1 MNRFFN
7 FPITRLPDHSISE
20 RSSASA
26 AKSAAGKSA
35 AAAESTTA
43 AKARSR
49 RAGARRRS
57 KGLPGGI
64 RHGADVVGEDHGIE
78 HGHVRAAVPVR
89 RLLEKPVKSMRPVF

>member
-1 MNRFFN
+1 G
-7 FPITRLPDHSISE
+7 PLSQLLE
-20 RSSASA
+20 RASASA

-35 AAAESTTA
+35 AAAASTTA

-57 KGLPGGI
+57 KGLPGSI
-64 RHGADVVGEDHGIE
+64 RHSADVMREDHGIE

-89 RLLEKPVKSMRPVF
+89 RLLEKPVKSMRPVFLHPQRH